1 MPDKQRFYIVFRIFF
16 RKDTGEGHS
25 TQFFADQDSAEGRY
39 YSIVASDFNNSD
51 ITYFMVSVVD
61 NWGNQIEG
69 LKKVVDRRDFNPP
82 EPEPQPEPT
91 PEPEQETEAAEET
104 GSEEEASPEAEN

>member
-1 MPDKQRFYIVFRIFF
+1 MPDKQRFYIVFRIFI
-16 RKDTGEGHS
+16 KGEQEVHS
-25 TQFFADQDSAEGRY
+25 MQFFDDKDEAEGRY
-39 YSIVASDFNNSD
+39 YNIVAADFGNKD
-51 ITYFMVSVVD
+51 ITYFMTFVLD
-61 NWGNQIEG
+61 NWGTQLEG

-104 GSEEEASPEAEN
+104 GSEEEASHEAEN